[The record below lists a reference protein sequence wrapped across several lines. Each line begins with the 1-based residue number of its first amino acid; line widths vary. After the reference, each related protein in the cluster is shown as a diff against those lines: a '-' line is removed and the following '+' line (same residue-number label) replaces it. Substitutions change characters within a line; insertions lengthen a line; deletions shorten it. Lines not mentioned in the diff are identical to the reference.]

1 MALTRR
7 DLLKY
12 LGYTAATLSSLE
24 AMAQALMTNDMNFVL
39 IRVPGAMDSTL
50 GLHPWIDADPKLDKK
65 DLFLGYDLV
74 KDVLRVPN
82 TSITLG
88 PSAHAMQPFANRM
101 AIVRGIYMGSNDLG
115 HPFAIQH
122 ISSGRTQESAP
133 HWSAY
138 IGSQYSGNG
147 KFVVTNSSIQ
157 RGVLNPFPII
167 PTQVLKQLG
176 NNFEGGSLASSASI
190 YKNSQ
195 LGINRYTELLKQTTK
210 VAKFKETLAK
220 FPNRKNELDT
230 DQAVAVAAL
239 VSGLT
244 QVVQL
249 DLNFQNASLDT
260 HGGHEQAHKT
270 NQKLR
275 WDLIAKFLKE
285 IESNGLMDKTLVAV
299 VTEFNRSPGF
309 NDNDGKD
316 HNYSDNAMALIG
328 RNVNG
333 GRVFGD
339 RKLYVRSQN
348 NPYALWA
355 GSFIDFNTGATQ
367 ELDSVKSQI
376 KENVAHLPSHID
388 LVRPADVW
396 SSVAASLGKEI
407 NKFAPQDGKIIQGLF
422 KT

>member
-1 MALTRR
+1 MNKSRR
-7 DLLKY
+7 DFLKY
-12 LGYTAATLSSLE
+12 LGYSAAALSSIE
-24 AMAQALMTNDMNFVL
+24 AIAQALQSDDLNFVM

-50 GLHPWIDADPKLDKK
+50 GLHPWIQADLKLDKK
-65 DLFLGYDLV
+65 DLFLGYDPA
-74 KDVLRVPN
+74 KDVVHVPD
-82 TSITLG
+82 TAITLG
-88 PSAHAMQPFANRM
+88 PSAHAMAPFAKRM

-133 HWSAY
+133 HWPAY
-138 IGSQYSGNG
+138 IGSLYSGNG

-157 RGVLNPFPII
+157 RGVLNAFPII
-167 PTQVLKQLG
+167 PTKVLMQLG
-176 NNFEGGSLASSASI
+176 SNFEDSSLATTASL
-190 YKNSQ
+190 YKKSN
-195 LGINRYTELLKQTTK
+195 LGIHRYTDLLKQKTK
-210 VAKFKETLAK
+210 VAKFKEVFAK
-220 FPNRKNELDT
+220 FTKKTNDLDT

-249 DLNFQNASLDT
+249 DLNFDGATLDT
-260 HGGHEQAHKT
+260 HGAHEQQHKP

-285 IESNGLMDKTLVAV
+285 IESNGMLDKTLVAV

-316 HNYSDNAMALIG
+316 HNYSDNAMTLIG
-328 RNVNG
+328 RGVNG

-339 RKLYVRSQN
+339 RVLYPRSEH

-355 GSFIDFNTGATQ
+355 GSFMDFNTGEIQ
-367 ELDSVKSQI
+367 NLDSVKAQFKDNI
-376 KENVAHLPSHID
+376 ANLPSHID

-396 SSVAASLGKEI
+396 TSVAASLGKEVS
-407 NKFAPQDGKIIQGLF
+407 KFAPQDGKIIQGLF